1 MADVTTKLFLEEFEV
16 MVDIGIHDF
25 EINNPQR
32 VCISVEVLLDP
43 NAGDRPD
50 EIGSTFDY
58 DFIRLEI
65 KNLISNR
72 RFNLQETLCRLIL
85 EKIIE
90 KIPFWNLNLGA
101 KIHEKSKK
109 IDVKKAFV
117 LRCVFFIDFLRFCI
131 DFGSSKPSI
140 FGPNLAIK

>member
-1 MADVTTKLFLEEFEV
+1 LKAGSKGMADVTTKLFLEEFEV

-90 KIPFWNLNLGA
+90 QEGVTEATVTTKKLDVYPDCNGVGV
-101 KIHEKSKK
+101 KMTSKK
-109 IDVKKAFV
+109 
-117 LRCVFFIDFLRFCI
+117 
-131 DFGSSKPSI
+131 
-140 FGPNLAIK
+140 

>member
-1 MADVTTKLFLEEFEV
+1 LKAGSKGMADVTTKLFLEEFEV

-85 EKIIE
+85 EKIIGQDGVTE
-90 KIPFWNLNLGA
+90 ATVTTKKLDVYPDCNGVGV
-101 KIHEKSKK
+101 KMTSKK
-109 IDVKKAFV
+109 
-117 LRCVFFIDFLRFCI
+117 
-131 DFGSSKPSI
+131 
-140 FGPNLAIK
+140 